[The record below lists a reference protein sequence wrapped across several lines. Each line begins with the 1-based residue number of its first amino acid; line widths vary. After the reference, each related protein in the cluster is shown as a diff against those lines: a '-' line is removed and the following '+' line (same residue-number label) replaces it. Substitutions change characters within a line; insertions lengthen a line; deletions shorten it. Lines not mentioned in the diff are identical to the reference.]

1 MPNPRKRKTL
11 TDKGIAALKPE
22 PGKRRHVFDSIIP
35 GLAVRVTERGVKTFV
50 LITRLHG
57 KQRWITL
64 GRVGVLSLAVA
75 RTEAGKAVVRAQA
88 GEDPR
93 PRPAVPND
101 FGSIVDNFI
110 ERYAKKKQ
118 RSWPETQRIF
128 DRYVLPEWRDRP
140 ITSITRRD
148 VTALM
153 DGIEDNN
160 GPVMADRTLA
170 AIRKLFRWH
179 SARDD
184 YFISPIVPGM
194 ARTAQK
200 ERARKRVLTDDEIRA
215 LWPLLDEPGAF
226 NAIVKTL
233 LLTGQRRGE
242 VAAMR
247 RSEIDG
253 DVWTIPAERVKTN
266 EEGVVPLTVEAR
278 AVIEAQPQIDYCGF
292 VFSINGRTPFSG
304 FSNAKAELD
313 KELTEAM
320 DGKAVPHWQLH
331 DLRRTAKTLMQRAG
345 VEPHVSERVLG
356 HIIPGVEGV
365 YDQYGYVPQKRDA
378 LERLAAEI
386 GRILEPRPSNVVELR
401 AEV

>member
-11 TDKGIAALKPE
+11 TDKGITALKPE

-35 GLAVRVTERGVKTFV
+35 GLAVRVTEKGVKTFV

-64 GRVGVLSLAVA
+64 GRVGVLSLAQA
-75 RTEAGKAVVRAQA
+75 RTEAGKAVVKAKA

-93 PRPAVPND
+93 PRPEVAND

-110 ERYAKKKQ
+110 DRYAKKKQ

-128 DRYVLPEWRDRP
+128 DVYVLPEWRDRP

-148 VTALM
+148 VTELM

-160 GPVMADRTLA
+160 GAVMADRTLGK
-170 AIRKLFRWH
+170 IRKLFNWH
-179 SARDD
+179 TTRDD
-184 YFISPIVPGM
+184 DFLSPIVPGM
-194 ARTAQK
+194 ARTTTK
-200 ERARKRVLTDDEIRA
+200 ERARDRVLSDDEIRA
-215 LWPLLDEPGAF
+215 LWPLLDRPEAF
-226 NAIVKTL
+226 YAIVKTL
-233 LLTGQRRGE
+233 LLTAQRRGE
-242 VAAMR
+242 VASMSR
-247 RSEIDG
+247 REIDG

-266 EEGVVPLTVEAR
+266 EESVVPLTAEAR
-278 AVIEAQPQIDYCGF
+278 AVINGQPEIDDCDF
-292 VFSINGRTPFSG
+292 VFTTNGSTPFSG
-304 FSNAKAELD
+304 FSKAKRDLD
-313 KELTEAM
+313 KELTKAM
-320 DGKAVPHWQLH
+320 EGEDVPNWTLH

-345 VEPHVSERVLG
+345 VEPHISERVLG
-356 HIIPGVEGV
+356 HVIPGVEGI

-386 GRILEPRPSNVVELR
+386 GRILKPAPDNVVALR
-401 AEV
+401 AE

>member
-11 TDKGIAALKPE
+11 TDRGIAALKPE
-22 PGKRRHVFDSIIP
+22 TGKRRHVFDSIIP
-35 GLAVRVTERGVKTFV
+35 GLAVRVTERGVKSFV

-64 GRVGVLSLAVA
+64 GRVGVLSLADA
-75 RTEAGKAVVRAQA
+75 RTEAGKAVIKAQA

-93 PRPAVPND
+93 PRPAVAND
-101 FGSIVDNFI
+101 FGSIVVNFI

-200 ERARKRVLTDDEIRA
+200 ERARKRILSDDEIRA
-215 LWPLLDEPGAF
+215 LWPLLDRPGAF
-226 NAIVKTL
+226 YGIVKTL

-242 VAAMR
+242 VAAMS
-247 RSEIDG
+247 RSEIAG

-266 EEGVVPLTVEAR
+266 EECVVPLTAEAR
-278 AVIEAQPQIDYCGF
+278 AVIEAQPQIDDSDF
-292 VFSINGRTPFSG
+292 IFTPNGLTPFSA
-304 FSNAKAELD
+304 FSHAKAELD
-313 KELTEAM
+313 KELIEAM
-320 DGKAVPHWQLH
+320 DVEDVPHWQLH

-345 VEPHVSERVLG
+345 VASHISERVLG
-356 HIIPGVEGV
+356 HVIPGVEGV
-365 YDQYGYVPQKRDA
+365 YDQYSYVPQKRDA

-386 GRILEPRPSNVVELR
+386 GRILKPTPDNVVALR
-401 AEV
+401 GDN

>member
-35 GLAVRVTERGVKTFV
+35 GLAIRVTERGVKSFV

-64 GRVGVLSLAVA
+64 GRVGVLSLADA
-75 RTEAGKAVVRAQA
+75 RTEAGKAVLKAQA

-93 PRPAVPND
+93 PRPAVAND

-118 RSWPETQRIF
+118 RSWLETQRIF
-128 DRYVLPEWRDRP
+128 DRYVLPAWRDRP

-148 VTALM
+148 VTELM

-184 YFISPIVPGM
+184 LFISPIVPGM
-194 ARTAQK
+194 ARTTQK

-215 LWPLLDEPGAF
+215 LWPLVNRPGAF
-226 NAIVKTL
+226 YAIVKTL

-242 VAAMR
+242 VAGMC
-247 RSEIDG
+247 RSEIDEG
-253 DVWTIPAERVKTN
+253 LWTIPAERVKNN
-266 EEGVVPLTVEAR
+266 EEHIVPLTAEAL
-278 AVIEAQPQIDYCGF
+278 AVINAQPEIDNCDL
-292 VFSINGRTPFSG
+292 VFTTNISTPFSG
-304 FSNAKAELD
+304 FSNPKAELD
-313 KELTEAM
+313 KELIEAM
-320 DGKAVPHWQLH
+320 DGEDVPHWQLH

-345 VEPHVSERVLG
+345 VEPHISERVLG

-365 YDQYGYVPQKRDA
+365 YDRNPYLPQKRDA

-386 GRILEPRPSNVVELR
+386 RRILSPPPDNVVPLQ
-401 AEV
+401 ANA